1 MLGFKLV
8 VFTVSLLCCSQLSA
22 RTLEQL
28 DYYSEEFFPYNYVED
43 EQAAGF
49 SVELLALIF
58 AQLNSP
64 APKVKIVP
72 WTRGYATLQQQAY
85 TVLFSTIKTEPRKN
99 KFEWACPINVSRGKF
114 YGLSDSKLEIR
125 SLKDAE
131 NLKIAIMKGQAIDG
145 FLTKSDFAAELVPV
159 KSVEQAF
166 KLLALRR
173 VDLMALTEQ
182 SLEGHQSSFKPL
194 YTLFE
199 NDYCFA
205 FNRSI
210 SQQQLTRFQQALTQ
224 VRETEAFQQLYQKY
238 FY

>member
-1 MLGFKLV
+1 MLVIRLALL
-8 VFTVSLLCCSQLSA
+8 TVSLLCCGQLSA

-28 DYYSEEFFPYNYVED
+28 DYYSEEFFPYNYL
-43 EQAAGF
+43 EQGQAVGF

-58 AQLNSP
+58 AQLESP
-64 APKVKIVP
+64 APEVKIVP
-72 WTRGYATLQQQAY
+72 WTRGYATLQHQAF
-85 TVLFSTIKTEPRKN
+85 TVLFSTIKTPQRADR
-99 KFEWACPINVSRGKF
+99 FEWACPINVSRGKF
-114 YGLSDSKLEIR
+114 YGLTDSELEIT

-145 FLTKSDFAAELVPV
+145 FLTRSDFTAELIPV

-166 KLLALRR
+166 RLLALRR
-173 VDLMALTEQ
+173 VDLIALTEQ

-199 NDYCFA
+199 HDYCFA

-210 SQQQLTRFQQALTQ
+210 SQQELARFQAALEQ
-224 VRETEAFQQLYQKY
+224 VRQSDAFEKLYQKY

>member
-1 MLGFKLV
+1 MS
-8 VFTVSLLCCSQLSA
+8 VFRLTVFIVSLLCCGQLSA

-28 DYYSEEFFPYNYVED
+28 DYYSEEFFPYNYLED
-43 EQAAGF
+43 GKAVGF
-49 SVELLALIF
+49 SVELLTLIF
-58 AQLNSP
+58 AQLESP

-72 WTRGYATLQQQAY
+72 WTRGYATLQHQAF
-85 TVLFSTIKTEPRKN
+85 TVLFSTIKTKPRID
-99 KFEWACPINVSRGKF
+99 KFEWACPINISRGKF
-114 YGLSDSKLEIR
+114 YGLTDSELEIT

-145 FLTKSDFAAELVPV
+145 FLTRSDFTAELIPV

-173 VDLMALTEQ
+173 VDLIALTEQ
-182 SLEGHQSSFKPL
+182 SLEGHESSFKPL

-210 SQQQLTRFQQALTQ
+210 SQQELARFQAALEQ
-224 VRETEAFQQLYQKY
+224 VRQTEAFEKLYQKY

>member
-1 MLGFKLV
+1 L
-8 VFTVSLLCCSQLSA
+8 QH
-22 RTLEQL
+22 
-28 DYYSEEFFPYNYVED
+28 
-43 EQAAGF
+43 QAF
-49 SVELLALIF
+49 
-58 AQLNSP
+58 
-64 APKVKIVP
+64 
-72 WTRGYATLQQQAY
+72 
-85 TVLFSTIKTEPRKN
+85 TVLFSTIKTKPRID
-99 KFEWACPINVSRGKF
+99 KFEWACPINISRGKF
-114 YGLSDSKLEIR
+114 YGLTDSELEIT

-145 FLTKSDFAAELVPV
+145 FLTRSDFTAELIPV

-173 VDLMALTEQ
+173 VDLIALTEQ
-182 SLEGHQSSFKPL
+182 SLEGHESSFKPL

-210 SQQQLTRFQQALTQ
+210 SQQELARFQAALEQ
-224 VRETEAFQQLYQKY
+224 VRQTEAFEKLYQKY